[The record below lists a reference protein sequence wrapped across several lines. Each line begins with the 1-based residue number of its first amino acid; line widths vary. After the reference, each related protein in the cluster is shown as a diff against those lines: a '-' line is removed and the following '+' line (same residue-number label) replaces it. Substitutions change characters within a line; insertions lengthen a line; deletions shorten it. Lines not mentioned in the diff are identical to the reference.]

1 MRAFLL
7 LAACA
12 DAFTST
18 HSFEA
23 LPAPRGEPTTDDRC
37 MSVCYT
43 DDARTVNRWLRDNAA
58 GAAAVGFD
66 TETACAFAGRKPP
79 APGPHVLQL
88 AAGDACLV
96 AHLVS
101 GDVCAS
107 GALADVLSDH
117 TIAKVG
123 VGLDD
128 DAVELYNIDSRMKL
142 SGRLDIGGPRK
153 GRRIA
158 LREVAHRCIGGPIA
172 PKAKKIACSNWAMR
186 RLQSKQLAYAARD
199 AWLGAAVYGALA
211 ADPSF
216 VEATAAQIHG
226 EMKIDELS
234 ALAADRR
241 VIKRKL
247 KMFDEDDADGF
258 ATTAREL
265 SQNALSALQQLSQ
278 EQAAPIL
285 DDLAS
290 KGADV
295 RNPSAYVVKAVANA
309 IRRELKKFPRPDPR
323 LDLEIAAF
331 ADNVKT

>member
-1 MRAFLL
+1 MMRAFVLVVTV
-7 LAACA
+7 A

-23 LPAPRGEPTTDDRC
+23 LPAPRGEPATDERCERC
-37 MSVCYT
+37 MTVCYT
-43 DDARTVNRWLRDNAA
+43 DDARAVNKWLNKNAA
-58 GAAAVGFD
+58 GAAALGFD
-66 TETACAFAGRKPP
+66 TETACAFNGRKPH
-79 APGPHVLQL
+79 APGPHVIQL

-128 DAVELYNIDSRMKL
+128 DAVELYNIDSRMQL

-158 LREVAHRCIGGPIA
+158 LREVAYRAIGGPIA

-186 RLQSKQLAYAARD
+186 RLQTTQLAYAARD

-216 VEATAAQIHG
+216 VDAAAAQIHG
-226 EMKIDELS
+226 EMNIAELS
-234 ALAADRR
+234 AVAADRR
-241 VIKRKL
+241 VIKRRL
-247 KMFDEDDADGF
+247 KALDEDAEDYDQRC
-258 ATTAREL
+258 RE
-265 SQNALSALQQLSQ
+265 
-278 EQAAPIL
+278 
-285 DDLAS
+285 
-290 KGADV
+290 
-295 RNPSAYVVKAVANA
+295 

-323 LDLEIAAF
+323 LELDLAAF
-331 ADNVKT
+331 ADEPPNVTT

>member
-1 MRAFLL
+1 MAIFRMRAFVLL
-7 LAACA
+7 IACA

-23 LPAPRGEPTTDDRC
+23 LPAPRGEPATHNGVMT
-37 MSVCYT
+37 VCYT
-43 DDARTVNRWLRDNAA
+43 DDARAVNKWLNKNAA
-58 GAAAVGFD
+58 GAAALGFD
-66 TETACAFAGRKPP
+66 TETACAFNGRKPH
-79 APGPHVLQL
+79 APGPHVIQL

-107 GALADVLSDH
+107 GALADVLSDPSVV
-117 TIAKVG
+117 KVG

-199 AWLGAAVYGALA
+199 AWLGAAIFDALA
-211 ADPSF
+211 ADPAF
-216 VEATAAQIHG
+216 TDAAAAQ
-226 EMKIDELS
+226 
-234 ALAADRR
+234 
-241 VIKRKL
+241 
-247 KMFDEDDADGF
+247 
-258 ATTAREL
+258 T
-265 SQNALSALQQLSQ
+265 
-278 EQAAPIL
+278 
-285 DDLAS
+285 
-290 KGADV
+290 GAQ
-295 RNPSAYVVKAVANA
+295 R
-309 IRRELKKFPRPDPR
+309 
-323 LDLEIAAF
+323 
-331 ADNVKT
+331 

>member
-1 MRAFLL
+1 M
-7 LAACA
+7 
-12 DAFTST
+12 
-18 HSFEA
+18 
-23 LPAPRGEPTTDDRC
+23 
-37 MSVCYT
+37 
-43 DDARTVNRWLRDNAA
+43 
-58 GAAAVGFD
+58 
-66 TETACAFAGRKPP
+66 
-79 APGPHVLQL
+79 LQL

-199 AWLGAAVYGALA
+199 AWLDVVFARNQARAERA
-211 ADPSF
+211 RR
-216 VEATAAQIHG
+216 TAH
-226 EMKIDELS
+226 
-234 ALAADRR
+234 
-241 VIKRKL
+241 
-247 KMFDEDDADGF
+247 
-258 ATTAREL
+258 
-265 SQNALSALQQLSQ
+265 
-278 EQAAPIL
+278 
-285 DDLAS
+285 
-290 KGADV
+290 
-295 RNPSAYVVKAVANA
+295 
-309 IRRELKKFPRPDPR
+309 
-323 LDLEIAAF
+323 LEISELVIGAHRCVRA
-331 ADNVKT
+331 

>member
-1 MRAFLL
+1 MRAFVLL
-7 LAACA
+7 IACA

-23 LPAPRGEPTTDDRC
+23 LPAPQGEPTTDDRC

-96 AHLVS
+96 AHLIS

-128 DAVELYNIDSRMKL
+128 DAVELYNIDSRMQL

-199 AWLGAAVYGALA
+199 AWLGAAIFDALA
-211 ADPSF
+211 AEPAFTDA
-216 VEATAAQIHG
+216 VATQIEE
-226 EMKIDELS
+226 EMPIAELT
-234 ALAADRR
+234 AVAADRR
-241 VIKRKL
+241 VIKKKL
-247 KMFDEDDADGF
+247 KALDEDAEDYDARV
-258 ATTAREL
+258 RE
-265 SQNALSALQQLSQ
+265 
-278 EQAAPIL
+278 
-285 DDLAS
+285 
-290 KGADV
+290 
-295 RNPSAYVVKAVANA
+295 
-309 IRRELKKFPRPDPR
+309 IRRELKRFPRPDPR
-323 LDLEIAAF
+323 LELDIF
-331 ADNVKT
+331 ADD

>member
-1 MRAFLL
+1 MRAFVLL
-7 LAACA
+7 IACA

-23 LPAPRGEPTTDDRC
+23 LPAPRGEPTTDAEQAALIDAMLDGAADQPPAPRNFAAPARVADERC

-43 DDARTVNRWLRDNAA
+43 DDSRTVNRWLRENAA
-58 GAAAVGFD
+58 GAAALGFD
-66 TETACAFAGRKPP
+66 TETACAFNGRKPP

-107 GALADVLSDH
+107 GALADVLSDPSVV
-117 TIAKVG
+117 KVG

-211 ADPSF
+211 ADPAF
-216 VEATAAQIHG
+216 TDAVATQIED
-226 EMKIDELS
+226 EMPIAELT
-234 ALAADRR
+234 AVAADRR
-241 VIKRKL
+241 VIKRRL
-247 KMFDEDDADGF
+247 KALDEDAEDYDARV
-258 ATTAREL
+258 RE
-265 SQNALSALQQLSQ
+265 
-278 EQAAPIL
+278 
-285 DDLAS
+285 
-290 KGADV
+290 
-295 RNPSAYVVKAVANA
+295 

-323 LDLEIAAF
+323 LELDIF
-331 ADNVKT
+331 ADD